1 MKKTFISSVALLLF
15 LISGPG
21 QPAQGQELHT
31 YVDRDSVRVGDI
43 ISYTLVLNTGDN
55 FQSAVFPGEDKFD
68 DEDLIFVN
76 RQRHRLSAN
85 RDSVVYHLQFF
96 GTEDFII
103 ARMPVELTNNA
114 DGDSTIYSNPVP
126 LFFKTVIAEGD
137 EEFRPFKPIFAFAAD
152 LWPWLLAIILL
163 GLTAWLLYRYLKNRE
178 PKPEPKKAPEPVP
191 FENPL
196 LRLRDQLHTLS
207 GENSPLKSC
216 DFKEFYVLLGDAIR
230 EYFENVYDIDAL
242 EMTSGEIMKELREY
256 PAEKEIITITRKVL
270 NEADMVKF
278 AKFEPDIPQANKA
291 LEVAFQFLEVV
302 TETDKSRI
310 EELRETHESQQ
321 ELLTAEAS

>member
-1 MKKTFISSVALLLF
+1 MQNTLIGSIVLLLF

-21 QPAQGQELHT
+21 QAQGQELHT
-31 YVDRDSVRVGDI
+31 YVDRDSVRVGDV
-43 ISYTLVLNTGDN
+43 ISYTLVVNTGDN
-55 FQSAVFPGEDKFD
+55 FQSAVFPGEDKFE

-96 GTEDFII
+96 GTEDYII
-103 ARMPVELTNNA
+103 ARMPVELANDA
-114 DGDSTIYSNPVP
+114 DGDSTIYSTPVP

-137 EEFRPFKPIFAFAAD
+137 EEFRPLKPIFAFAAD

-163 GLTAWLLYRYLKNRE
+163 GLAGWLLYRYLQKRE
-178 PKPEPKKAPEPVP
+178 PKPEPKEAPEPIP

-207 GENSPLKSC
+207 GENSPLNRR

-230 EYFENVYDIDAL
+230 EYFEHVYDINAL

-256 PAEKEIITITRKVL
+256 PAEKEIISITRKVL

-302 TETDKSRI
+302 SETDKYRI
-310 EELRETHESQQ
+310 EELRESHESQQ
-321 ELLTAEAS
+321 ELLTAEAN